1 MDSSNSDLQET
12 PFWDDMHKTKHT
24 ENDSPLGTN
33 VNSETKL
40 CTVEKT
46 KEYTNITNTTRIR
59 DRCCE
64 NDNKIK
70 VNLNYNLGKMNKTE
84 PEDSDFT
91 TITNVK
97 DVCNTILSKP
107 KVQVHAERSKSKT
120 QTLELEEGKLKSE
133 SKCKETNNEIS
144 IAETGRDSHY
154 MKSDKESCVKK
165 SMSAEE
171 KRQPHTSNNMEAF
184 SNRPEEVKLTV
195 NNTCEGT
202 LSPVMKKRA
211 DKIDKTCKESNTYQS
226 RCNRKLDCNSVDD
239 REMKKMKKAGKYWFD
254 PDFIIK

>member
-1 MDSSNSDLQET
+1 MDSSNSDLHDT
-12 PFWDDMHKTKHT
+12 PFRHDMHKTKHT
-24 ENDSPLGTN
+24 EKDSLLGTN
-33 VNSETKL
+33 VNSENKL
-40 CTVEKT
+40 CRVEKT
-46 KEYTNITNTTRIR
+46 KEYTNITNATMTR

-70 VNLNYNLGKMNKTE
+70 VSLNYNLGKMNKTE
-84 PEDSDFT
+84 PEDSDCT

-107 KVQVHAERSKSKT
+107 KMQVHAESSKSK
-120 QTLELEEGKLKSE
+120 TLELEEGKLKSE
-133 SKCKETNNEIS
+133 SKCKETNIEIS
-144 IAETGRDSHY
+144 IAETGRASHY

-165 SMSAEE
+165 TMSAEE

-195 NNTCEGT
+195 NYTCEGT

-226 RCNRKLDCNSVDD
+226 RCKRKLDCNSVDD
-239 REMKKMKKAGKYWFD
+239 REMKKMKEAGKYWFD
-254 PDFIIK
+254 PDFIVK